1 MLSTNAKETFEN
13 GDDDASLL
21 DIVTFAS
28 EQNIFYF
35 GPDLEFGIFNIA
47 LAL

>member
-1 MLSTNAKETFEN
+1 MRSTNAKKTFEN

-21 DIVTFAS
+21 DIVTFGS

-35 GPDLEFGIFNIA
+35 GPDLEFGIFNMA